1 MKYTPG
7 AMSLEPEGGPWSI
20 YPLEDGDE
28 LLDAH
33 NDILLKFPVGIEPKT
48 KRAIVAVPELL
59 DEMYVLLDYM
69 PYVPAYQRYK
79 GPNETWDEAIRA
91 HEDVERALALLR
103 RIYGEEED
111 DV

>member
-1 MKYTPG
+1 MIYV
-7 AMSLEPEGGPWSI
+7 SLEPEGGPWSI

-69 PYVPAYQRYK
+69 PYVPAYQCYK